1 MNDLNRGSRRPPRS
15 VWLPTLLLLYLLA
28 MTGWFGTELI
38 RNGETARLII
48 VFVVELIVIGLLY
61 FFLKKREHRE

>member
-28 MTGWFGTELI
+28 MTGWFGAELI

-61 FFLKKREHRE
+61 FFLKKRERRE

>member
-28 MTGWFGTELI
+28 MTGWFGAELI
-38 RNGETARLII
+38 RNGETTRLII

-61 FFLKKREHRE
+61 FFLKKRERRE